1 MIWCGFRWIVIVTW
15 DDPRIR
21 INSELEG
28 CTFNVNELKEINVL
42 VLGFHEDVFE
52 EVVVML
58 LHLLIANV
66 GQVGPVGWFSRVL
79 WIDVQIL
86 KQRIFFIE
94 MPNLIMKYER
104 IKLTFFANKTSWILG
119 KLQLSFLGLLE
130 LQHHFLGLFESTNT
144 KLRINI
150 PITTMSVILF
160 RCELNVIQVNS
171 DELNLQNNGL
181 TECGLVVDPG
191 AAIAVT
197 AGPDLE
203 VEGAIDFVLL
213 GTENGSQV
221 LGHGELLREQVLRRH
236 KNVTVLKLDLF

>member
-1 MIWCGFRWIVIVTW
+1 
-15 DDPRIR
+15 
-21 INSELEG
+21 
-28 CTFNVNELKEINVL
+28 
-42 VLGFHEDVFE
+42 
-52 EVVVML
+52 
-58 LHLLIANV
+58 
-66 GQVGPVGWFSRVL
+66 
-79 WIDVQIL
+79 
-86 KQRIFFIE
+86 
-94 MPNLIMKYER
+94 
-104 IKLTFFANKTSWILG
+104 
-119 KLQLSFLGLLE
+119 
-130 LQHHFLGLFESTNT
+130 
-144 KLRINI
+144 
-150 PITTMSVILF
+150 
-160 RCELNVIQVNS
+160 VNS